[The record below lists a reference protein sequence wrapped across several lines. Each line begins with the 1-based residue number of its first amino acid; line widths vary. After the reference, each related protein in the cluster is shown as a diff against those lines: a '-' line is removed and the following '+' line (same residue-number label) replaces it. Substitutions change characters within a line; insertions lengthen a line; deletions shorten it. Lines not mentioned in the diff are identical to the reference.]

1 MLRTIITRTVAL
13 CTRFPWTV
21 VAISCVLAFV
31 STVYAVRNFAITT
44 DINQL
49 ISPHL
54 SWRQRELAFEK
65 AFPDRYQTILIVV
78 QAPTVELVSQASAT
92 LAQSLARRPELFR
105 AVNPAGGGEFFRK
118 NGLLYLPTEDVER
131 TASRL
136 TEGAPLVNALAADP
150 SIRGLIQGL
159 SFSLLGVQGGRISLD
174 DIARPY
180 GTVADTLENVLAGR
194 PATFS
199 WNDLLKGRPSEPSE
213 LRRFIAVRPVMNFA
227 ALEPGRAATDAIRQ
241 TAKDLRL
248 AEEYGA
254 TVRLTGPVPIADEE
268 FSTVKEGAVLNNIL
282 TVLVVLGILWMALRS
297 AKIIGAVFVTLA
309 VGFCI
314 AAAVG
319 LMLVHALNLISIAFA
334 VLFVG
339 LGVDFGLQFSVRY
352 RAERHYVDDLPQ
364 ALANAGAKSGAPLT
378 LAAAAVTAGFL
389 SFLPTPYRGVSELG
403 QIAGAGMIIAFI
415 TSVTLL
421 PALLAIFKPPG
432 EAEPMGFKWL
442 APVDRFM
449 EKHRIGIV
457 ALTLLIAL
465 GGAPL
470 LFYLK
475 FDFNPINLRNPKVES
490 VATFLELRNDP
501 AINANSISLLE
512 PSLEEAQKV
521 ADRLAKLPEASRVMT
536 LAGFVPNDQTR
547 KLAALNKA
555 NTALSRGL
563 NPANQVRP
571 PTEEQNRAAL
581 RTGAQR
587 IGVIVGERTGKG
599 ADVAKRLADDLN
611 KLADAD
617 AAVLQRAD
625 TVFVRPL
632 KVAIDDLR
640 DALGAQQITLETLP
654 KYLINEWT
662 TADGRARIDVLPKG
676 DPNDN
681 ENLRRFAAA
690 VQTAAPE
697 ATGGPI
703 SILESGRTIVLAFI
717 QAGLWAMISITILL
731 WITLRRFGDVLL
743 TLVPLLL
750 AGVITLEACV
760 LLEMQLNFA
769 NIIALPLLLGVGVA
783 FKIYYVMAWRGGQTS
798 LLQSTLTR
806 AVVFSAATTATAFGS
821 LWLSSHPGTSSMGKL
836 MALSLACT
844 MLAAVLFQPALMG
857 RPRQHRE
864 F

>member
-1 MLRTIITRTVAL
+1 MLRTIITRTVAF

-21 VAISCVLAFV
+21 VTISLVLALV
-31 STVYAVRNFAITT
+31 STIYAVRNFAITT

-49 ISPHL
+49 ISPNL
-54 SWRQRELAFEK
+54 AWRQRELAFEA
-65 AFPDRYQTILIVV
+65 AFPDRYHTILIVV
-78 QAPTVELVSQASAT
+78 QAPTVELVSEASGALTQA
-92 LAQSLARRPELFR
+92 LQKRPELFR

-118 NGLLYLPTEDVER
+118 NGLLYLPAEEVER

-159 SFSLLGVQGGRISLD
+159 SFSLLGVTGNRITFD
-174 DIARPY
+174 DLAKPY
-180 GTVADTLENVLAGR
+180 GTIADTLEEVLAGK
-194 PATFS
+194 PANFS
-199 WNDLLKGRPSEPSE
+199 WNDLLKGRPSEPSD
-213 LRRFIAVRPVMNFA
+213 LRRFIAVRPVLNFA
-227 ALEPGRAATDAIRQ
+227 ALEPGHAATTAIRQ
-241 TAKDLRL
+241 AAVDLKL
-248 AEEYGA
+248 AEAFGA

-268 FSTVKEGAVLNNIL
+268 FGTVREGALLNNIA
-282 TVLVVLGILWMALRS
+282 TVLVVLGILWLALRS
-297 AKIIGAVFVTLA
+297 AKIIGAVFITLA

-319 LMLVHALNLISIAFA
+319 LMIVHALNLISIAFA

-352 RAERHYVDDLPQ
+352 RAERHAVDDLPV

-449 EKHRIGIV
+449 EKHRISIV
-457 ALTLLIAL
+457 ALTGLIAVA
-465 GGAPL
+465 GVPL

-490 VATFLELRNDP
+490 VATFLALRNDP
-501 AINANSISLLE
+501 AINANSISILE
-512 PSLEEAQKV
+512 PSLEQARAV
-521 ADRLAKLPEASRVMT
+521 ADKIAQLPEVSRVMT
-536 LAGFVPNDQTR
+536 LAGFVPADQTR
-547 KLAALNKA
+547 KLAALGKV

-563 NPANQVRP
+563 NPANQVQP
-571 PTEEQNRAAL
+571 PTEQQNRAAL

-587 IGVIVGERTGKG
+587 IGVIIGERTGKG
-599 ADVAKRLADDLN
+599 VEVAKRLADNLN

-617 AAVLQRAD
+617 ASVLQRAE
-625 TVFVRPL
+625 TTFVRPL
-632 KVAIDDLR
+632 KVAFDDLR
-640 DALGAQQITLETLP
+640 DALGAQQITLQTLP
-654 KYLINEWT
+654 KYLVDEWT
-662 TADGRARIDVLPKG
+662 TADGRARVDILPKG

-681 ENLRRFAAA
+681 ENLRHFAAA
-690 VQTAAPE
+690 VQSVAPE

-703 SILESGRTIVLAFI
+703 SILESGRTIVYAFI

-783 FKIYYVMAWRGGQTS
+783 FKIYYVMAWRGGQTN